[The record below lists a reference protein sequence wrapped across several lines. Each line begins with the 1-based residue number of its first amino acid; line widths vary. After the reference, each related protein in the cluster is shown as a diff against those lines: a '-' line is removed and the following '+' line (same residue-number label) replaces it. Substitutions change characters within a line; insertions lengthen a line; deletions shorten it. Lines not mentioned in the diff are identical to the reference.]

1 MGWFTKKKQGLTPSE
16 NDFQVLGTEERS
28 EDKVPIDKDKFILD
42 AKMVEDNL
50 ELPIYGI
57 YRRFQEDWETKGYK
71 DSIAF
76 PETSY
81 RENQKRI
88 IVDQLRLAIKEALIR
103 YEDKITDMDGHINH
117 AEKNGLIETLEK
129 YRQERKKLVAH
140 REELALLDKD
150 ANEVGEK
157 ITPILTSYDIGFVR
171 GMTTLSNEKVSEI
184 MNGSK
189 YE

>member
-1 MGWFTKKKQGLTPSE
+1 MGWFTKKKQDLTMRANEIRHSE
-16 NDFQVLGTEERS
+16 IEEQG
-28 EDKVPIDKDKFILD
+28 EAKTPISKDKFILET
-42 AKMVEDNL
+42 KMIDDNL

-88 IVDQLRLAIKEALIR
+88 IVGQLRLAIKEALMR
-103 YEDKITDMDGHINH
+103 YEDKITDMDNHINH
-117 AEKNGLIETLEK
+117 AERNGLVETLDK

-140 REELALLDKD
+140 REELAILDKD
-150 ANEVGEK
+150 ANEIGEK
-157 ITPILTSYDIGFVR
+157 ITPILTSYDMGFAR
-171 GMTTLSNEKVSEI
+171 GMTSLSDDKVSEI
-184 MNGSK
+184 MNNSK